1 MFQTLSLHRY
11 TLPIPQKAEWVLQ
24 AFEPC
29 GPTQKQ
35 SVGWV
40 PPRGHAYGPLMET
53 IGGHQILKLVIE
65 TKKVPSD
72 VLKRKLEE
80 RVAAIEQT
88 TGRKPGKKERREL
101 SEEVLLDLLPMAF
114 ATRSSVMVW
123 FDPMAGILA
132 LDATGSKAD
141 LALTALAPAF
151 EDLAVFPLST
161 VQSPVTAMTN
171 WLLSDEYPVGFS
183 ADRACVLKAGD
194 ESKATVKYSNHDVD
208 IAEVRAH
215 IQQGKLPVSLA
226 LTWDNKVSFVLTD
239 TGVLQKVT
247 LLDVEAD
254 GEHADA
260 FDADVILTTETLRLM
275 TYHLIEALG
284 GEVKIDQPK
293 AAS

>member
-1 MFQTLSLHRY
+1 
-11 TLPIPQKAEWVLQ
+11 
-24 AFEPC
+24 
-29 GPTQKQ
+29 
-35 SVGWV
+35 
-40 PPRGHAYGPLMET
+40 
-53 IGGHQILKLVIE
+53 
-65 TKKVPSD
+65 
-72 VLKRKLEE
+72 
-80 RVAAIEQT
+80 
-88 TGRKPGKKERREL
+88 
-101 SEEVLLDLLPMAF
+101 
-114 ATRSSVMVW
+114 
-123 FDPMAGILA
+123 
-132 LDATGSKAD
+132 
-141 LALTALAPAF
+141 
-151 EDLAVFPLST
+151 
-161 VQSPVTAMTN
+161 
-171 WLLSDEYPVGFS
+171 
-183 ADRACVLKAGD
+183 VLKAGD